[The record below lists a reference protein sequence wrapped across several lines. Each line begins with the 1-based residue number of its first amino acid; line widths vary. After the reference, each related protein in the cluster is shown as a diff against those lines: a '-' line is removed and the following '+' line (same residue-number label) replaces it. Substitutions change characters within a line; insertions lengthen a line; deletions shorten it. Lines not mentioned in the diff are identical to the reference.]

1 MSRKSLFVGLAFACL
16 SAPALAGELEGTKP
30 LPADFDPAAGMVA
43 GIHKYLD
50 RELAASAKRRDEA
63 WKATDLATKRSRLRK
78 ILGVV
83 DERLPPR
90 VEEVVPLGGSAKVAE
105 VDGVRIARVRWRVLP
120 GVDAEGLHLRA
131 AGDRRRGFVVAIPDA
146 EQSPFDAAGLGSGDA
161 FALHLAANGFDVL
174 VPTLMDRSDRYS
186 SNAQLGKRT
195 NIPHREFVH
204 RMAYEVGRTLV
215 GYEVQKV
222 LAAVDFFSLGKPDR
236 PVGVVG
242 YGEGGR
248 IALYAAALDERIG
261 LCQIAGA
268 FGPQETAWQ
277 RPLDRNL
284 FGILAEFGDA
294 ELGAMIVPRKL
305 IVDTVAG
312 PTWSGPVVAKGEK
325 SFAAPGTLEPIP
337 TASVD
342 SEFAR
347 LNKLGAKHVTRVDRG
362 SAVDT
367 AAFLKL
373 AGVESP
379 KSVSR
384 PTERGKW
391 ESTLE
396 EIQRRQF
403 DQLVA
408 FSQKLWRESDR
419 TRRDFWKSTDA
430 TSPAAWEK
438 SCEPLRDYF
447 HERVLGKL
455 PEPTIPLNP
464 RTRLCYD
471 EKTWIGYDVVVDVYD
486 DVYASGILLLPR
498 DLKPGDRR
506 PIVVCQH
513 GLEGSPRKCIDLAVA
528 PTYREVARK
537 LVAKGYV
544 VYCPQ
549 NPYIGDGAFRT
560 VNRKGNLLQLSLFS
574 FIVRQHQRTL
584 DFLQTLPGV
593 DPDRI
598 GFYGLS
604 YGGKTAMRVPA
615 LEKRYKVSVCSGD
628 FNEWIGKMVST
639 ELPMSYMYTHEYE
652 MYEFDLASTFNYCEM
667 AALIAPRAFMVERG
681 HDDGVGTDEMVAAE
695 YAKVRYLY
703 ANRLK
708 IPDRTA
714 IEFNV
719 GGHELFLKGSLDFLS
734 RHLGTP

>member
-1 MSRKSLFVGLAFACL
+1 MPRIPLVVGLAFACVPG
-16 SAPALAGELEGTKP
+16 PAAAGELAGTKP
-30 LPADFDPAAGMVA
+30 LPADFDPAAGMVP

-50 RELAASAKRRDEA
+50 RELAAAARRRDDA
-63 WKATDLATKRSRLRK
+63 WKATDLAAKRNRLRK

-83 DERLPPR
+83 DERLRPR

-105 VDGVRIARVRWRVLP
+105 IDGVRIAHVRWQVLP

-131 AGDRRRGFVVAIPDA
+131 AGEARRGFVVAIPDA
-146 EQSPFDAAGLGSGDA
+146 GQSPFDAAGLAAGDA
-161 FALHLAANGFDVL
+161 FALHLAVNGFDVL
-174 VPTLMDRSDRYS
+174 VPTLIDRADRLS
-186 SNAQLGKRT
+186 GNAKLGKKT

-204 RMAYEVGRTLV
+204 RTAYEVGRTLV

-222 LAAVDFFSLGKPDR
+222 LAAVDFFSSEKPDR
-236 PVGVVG
+236 PVGVIG
-242 YGEGGR
+242 HGEGGR

-261 LCQIAGA
+261 MCQVAGA

-284 FGILAEFGDA
+284 FGILTEFGDA
-294 ELGAMIVPRKL
+294 ELAAMVAPRKL
-305 IVDTVAG
+305 VIDTVAA
-312 PTWSGPVVAKGEK
+312 PAWAGPVVAKGAK
-325 SFAAPGTLEPIP
+325 SFAAPGTVEPVP
-337 TASVD
+337 AAAVD
-342 SEFAR
+342 AEIAR
-347 LNKLGAKHVTRVDRG
+347 LEALGAKHVTRTDGG
-362 SAVDT
+362 SAVGT
-367 AAFLKL
+367 AAFLKRSGL
-373 AGVESP
+373 DDPKPAPQPAAGQ
-379 KSVSR
+379 
-384 PTERGKW
+384 KW
-391 ESTLE
+391 ESLSE

-408 FSQKLWRESDR
+408 CTHKLWREGDR
-419 TRRDFWKSTDA
+419 TRREFRKSADA
-430 TSPAAWEK
+430 SSPAAWEK
-438 SCEPLRDYF
+438 SCEPLREYF
-447 HERVLGKL
+447 HERVIGKL
-455 PEPTIPLNP
+455 PEPAVRMNP
-464 RTRLCYD
+464 RTRQCYD
-471 EKTWIGYDVVVDVYD
+471 EKTWVGYDVVLDVYD

-498 DLKPGDRR
+498 DLKPEDRR

-528 PTYREVARK
+528 PTYREVARA
-537 LVAKGYV
+537 LVAKGYI

-560 VNRKGNLLQLSLFS
+560 VNRKANLLQLSLFS

-584 DFLQTLPGV
+584 DFLQKLPGA

-615 LEKRYKVSVCSGD
+615 IEKRYKVSVCSGD
-628 FNEWIGKMVST
+628 FNEWVGKMVST

-652 MYEFDLASTFNYCEM
+652 MYEFDLASTFNYAEM

-708 IPDRTA
+708 IPNSTA

-719 GGHELFLKGSLDFLS
+719 GGHEMFLKGSLKFLS
-734 RHLGTP
+734 ANLGSP

>member
-1 MSRKSLFVGLAFACL
+1 MPRIPLVVGLAFACVPG
-16 SAPALAGELEGTKP
+16 PAAGELAGTKP
-30 LPADFDPAAGMVA
+30 LPADFDPAAGMVP

-50 RELAASAKRRDEA
+50 RELAAAARRRDEA
-63 WKATDLATKRSRLRK
+63 WKATDLAAKRSRLRK

-83 DERLPPR
+83 DERLRPR

-105 VDGVRIARVRWRVLP
+105 IDGVRIAHVRWQVLP

-131 AGDRRRGFVVAIPDA
+131 AGDPRRGFVVAIPDA
-146 EQSPFDAAGLGSGDA
+146 GQSPFDAAGLGAGDA
-161 FALHLAANGFDVL
+161 FALHLAVNGFDVL
-174 VPTLMDRSDRYS
+174 VPTLIDRADRLS
-186 SNAQLGKRT
+186 GNPKLGKKT

-204 RMAYEVGRTLV
+204 RMAFEVGRTLV

-222 LAAVDFFSLGKPDR
+222 LAAVDFFSSEKPDR
-236 PVGVVG
+236 PVGVIG
-242 YGEGGR
+242 HGEGGR

-261 LCQIAGA
+261 MCQVAGA

-284 FGILAEFGDA
+284 FGILTGFGDA
-294 ELGAMIVPRKL
+294 ELAAMAAPRKL
-305 IVDTVAG
+305 IIDTVAA
-312 PTWSGPVVAKGEK
+312 PAWAGPVVAKGAK
-325 SFAAPGTLEPIP
+325 SFAAPGTVEPVP
-337 TASVD
+337 AAAVD
-342 SEFAR
+342 AEFAR
-347 LNKLGAKHVTRVDRG
+347 LETLGAKHVTRTDRG
-362 SAVDT
+362 SAVGT
-367 AAFLKL
+367 AAFLKRSGFDDPKPVSQPA
-373 AGVESP
+373 AG
-379 KSVSR
+379 R
-384 PTERGKW
+384 KW
-391 ESTLE
+391 ESLSE

-408 FSQKLWRESDR
+408 CTHKLWRDGDR
-419 TRRDFWKSTDA
+419 TRREFWKSADA
-430 TSPAAWEK
+430 SSPAAWEK
-438 SCEPLRDYF
+438 SCEPLREYF
-447 HERVLGKL
+447 HERVIGKL
-455 PEPTIPLNP
+455 PEPAVRMNP
-464 RTRLCYD
+464 RTRQSYD
-471 EKTWIGYDVVVDVYD
+471 EKTWVGYDVVLDVYD

-498 DLKPGDRR
+498 DLKPEDRR

-528 PTYREVARK
+528 PTYREVARV
-537 LVAKGYV
+537 LVAKGYI

-560 VNRKGNLLQLSLFS
+560 VNRKANLLQLSLFS

-584 DFLQTLPGV
+584 DFLQKLPGA
-593 DPDRI
+593 DPDRV

-615 LEKRYKVSVCSGD
+615 IEKRYKVSVCSGD
-628 FNEWIGKMVST
+628 FNEWVGKMVST
-639 ELPMSYMYTHEYE
+639 EIPMSYMYTHEYE
-652 MYEFDLASTFNYCEM
+652 MYEFDLASTFNYAEM

-703 ANRLK
+703 ASRLK
-708 IPDRTA
+708 IPNSTA

-719 GGHELFLKGSLDFLS
+719 GGHEMFLKGTLKFLS
-734 RHLGTP
+734 ANLGSP